1 MRMLACAGLKYL
13 LSLDMPEELLMDPKA
28 LMAHCQHNLGL
39 WEFLGWLFYYGVFAL
54 SNKDAMRTGDSNEL
68 DKAWMYTTLLS
79 RPAGKKNY
87 AKYGLMMQM
96 VLYDTHPWIRAVIR
110 GERTY
115 RETDLPCTGRGK
127 GVVVERVGTAQL

>member
-1 MRMLACAGLKYL
+1 MLPLT
-13 LSLDMPEELLMDPKA
+13 KA
-28 LMAHCQHNLGL
+28 QLAHCRDNLGL

-87 AKYGLMMQM
+87 AKYGLMMQV

-127 GVVVERVGTAQL
+127 GTVVERVGTAQL